1 MQTQIRR
8 KQPPTD
14 SGFES
19 EAVPEHI
26 SKRNLNGVHV
36 IVTSLKNVSLE
47 ERRRQANQ
55 PLYLVRYE

>member
-8 KQPPTD
+8 KQPLA
-14 SGFES
+14 ES
-19 EAVPEHI
+19 ETVPEHI

-36 IVTSLKNVSLE
+36 IVTSLKHVSLE